1 SERGQALNWVGAHS
15 GKHFFEDGIRTKSLT
30 FIRCFLVPMETK
42 KALQIIDLQGFALVE
57 AVWTG
62 LEPATPCV
70 TGRYSNQLNYQT
82 NDFILWDSDNSQ
94 IQILFICF
102 FKASANIHC
111 QFRFNKT

>member
-1 SERGQALNWVGAHS
+1 MHKVCTFWKQ
-15 GKHFFEDGIRTKSLT
+15 KSPHICEGL
-30 FIRCFLVPMETK
+30 IL
-42 KALQIIDLQGFALVE
+42 L

-82 NDFILWDSDNSQ
+82 NDFIFKDSDNSQ

-111 QFRFNKT
+111 QFRFGKTFFKNMIKQIFAVRS